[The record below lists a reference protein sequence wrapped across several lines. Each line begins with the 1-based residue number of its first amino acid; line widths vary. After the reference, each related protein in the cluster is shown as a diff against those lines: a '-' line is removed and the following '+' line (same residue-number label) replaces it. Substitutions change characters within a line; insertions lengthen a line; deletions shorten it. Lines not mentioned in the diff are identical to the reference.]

1 MYKKVSVSKNVNLSQ
16 QAYESIKYMIK
27 YGELKQGD
35 IVSISGMAEA
45 LNISRTPVTLA
56 CQRLEQERL
65 LTIKPKQ
72 GVIITTITIDDAR
85 EIYELRAAIESYS
98 AKLAFSRIGP
108 NDISFL
114 QDCLERQRTAM
125 EVGDIY
131 AFMEEDTEFHKY
143 LLSCYENAHFSDLI
157 EPLIDRAFMIGVK
170 NSSYPVRLRGSIQEH
185 ESIIDA
191 LIRGDRDALTTCVE
205 RNLINGY
212 ITLTGHYGQ

>member
-1 MYKKVSVSKNVNLSQ
+1 MYSKVSVSKNVNLSQ

-27 YGELKQGD
+27 YGELKQGE
-35 IVSISGMAEA
+35 IVSISGMADA

-72 GVIITTITIDDAR
+72 GVIITSISIDDAR

-108 NDISFL
+108 NDIRFL
-114 QDCLERQRTAM
+114 QDSLEKQRAAV
-125 EVGDIY
+125 EANDIY

-157 EPLIDRAFMIGVK
+157 EPLFDRAFMIGVK
-170 NSSYPVRLRGSIQEH
+170 NSSHPVRLRETILEH
-185 ESIIDA
+185 EAIIDA
-191 LIRGDRDALTTCVE
+191 LLRGDRDAFIKGVE
-205 RNLINGY
+205 HNIISGY
-212 ITLTGHYGQ
+212 TTLTSQYSF

>member
-1 MYKKVSVSKNVNLSQ
+1 MHKQITVSKNVNLSQ

-27 YGELKQGD
+27 YGDLKQGD
-35 IVSISGMAEA
+35 IVSVSGMAEA

-72 GVIITTITIDDAR
+72 GVVINTIAIDDAR

-98 AKLAFSRIGP
+98 AKLAFPRIGP
-108 NDISFL
+108 SDISYL
-114 QDCLERQRTAM
+114 QDCLERQCAAM
-125 EVGDIY
+125 EGNDIY

-170 NSSYPVRLRGSIQEH
+170 NSSYPVRLRESIQEH
-185 ESIIDA
+185 KDIIAA
-191 LIRGDRDALTTCVE
+191 LKHGDRDAFIQGVE
-205 RNLINGY
+205 QNLINGY